1 MAQCWVLSC
10 LAELASKINPTE
22 MGTVWEYQYM
32 AQISATEENKQ
43 LTDVATRVQTV
54 FKTK

>member
-1 MAQCWVLSC
+1 
-10 LAELASKINPTE
+10 

-43 LTDVATRVQTV
+43 LTDVATTV
-54 FKTK
+54 FLKQND